1 MLLHHGLG
9 ELSKEPR
16 ESGKVAERG
25 GSAAGR
31 RMTLP
36 SSLSAEIV
44 QALIGTAFEYMQTL
58 LAFLLPPAF
67 SSRAEGWECENRR
80 LTSIFVNATCLMNK
94 KFPWLVST

>member
-16 ESGKVAERG
+16 ESGKVAEHG

-31 RMTLP
+31 RTTLP

-67 SSRAEGWECENRR
+67 SSRAEGKDGNVRTED
-80 LTSIFVNATCLMNK
+80 
-94 KFPWLVST
+94 